1 MALTQHKVFSGKS
14 SCWFLHGFSRI
25 EDTLLDQ
32 STIPYSKSYVIKCI
46 SLLQGSGETEQ
57 NELYTFHEAVTQLQD
72 AEEQLVE
79 CHKKSVE
86 VS

>member
-1 MALTQHKVFSGKS
+1 MAQTELSDWT
-14 SCWFLHGFSRI
+14 I
-25 EDTLLDQ
+25 EIEVKYLFIFT
-32 STIPYSKSYVIKCI
+32 
-46 SLLQGSGETEQ
+46 LQGSGETEQ

-86 VS
+86 VRNDMFK